1 MTKSKQLKIE
11 DLTSLIE
18 KGYRCKDLL
27 KELNV
32 SKSTLYNYLK
42 KYKLTI
48 PKEELYFDNTVFDN
62 IDSDEKAYWLGFLYA
77 DGFVNSKYNNSVELS
92 LKASDKE
99 HLEKFNKFLKNK
111 RSITVSKAAS
121 INNKEYFRCRCIITD
136 KHFHNRLIEL
146 GCVPNKSLILVFPS
160 LKIFSNNDLVYS
172 FIRGYIDGDGSITN
186 TSRNKLRIDI
196 LGTKEFLSKIQDIF
210 KNKFGK
216 LLSTR
221 SFKKGINNYQIV
233 SECSKAVDVGNLLYK
248 NATVYLERKYKKFA
262 ELSKNT

>member
-11 DLTSLIE
+11 DLTSLIK
-18 KGYRCKDLL
+18 KGYKCKDLL

-32 SKSTLYNYLK
+32 SKSTLYNYLR

-48 PKEELYFDNTVFDN
+48 PKEELYFDN

-77 DGFVNSKYNNSVELS
+77 DGFVNGKYNNSVELS
-92 LKASDKE
+92 LKADDKE

-111 RSITVSKAAS
+111 KPIIVSKAAS

-136 KHFHNRLIEL
+136 KYFHDRLIEL
-146 GCVPNKSLILVFPS
+146 GCVSNKSLILVFPP

-186 TSRNKLRIDI
+186 TSRNKLRISI
-196 LGTKEFLSKIQDIF
+196 LGTKEFLSSIQDIF

-221 SFKKGINNYQIV
+221 SSKKGINNYHIV
-233 SECSKAVDVGNLLYK
+233 SECSKAIDVGNLLYK

-262 ELSKNT
+262 ELSRNT